1 MGVILFGLGLVAGF
15 LANITWPSTAAVDA
29 RPGERAGTSICVS
42 REPLSLRRTV
52 TVTAVGSVVL
62 FAVWT
67 LLYEDVRE
75 SVIMVFGLVA
85 LAAYIYAFTG
95 RRG

>member
-1 MGVILFGLGLVAGF
+1 M
-15 LANITWPSTAAVDA
+15 
-29 RPGERAGTSICVS
+29 S

-62 FAVWT
+62 SAAWT

-75 SVIMVFGLVA
+75 SVIMVSRLVA